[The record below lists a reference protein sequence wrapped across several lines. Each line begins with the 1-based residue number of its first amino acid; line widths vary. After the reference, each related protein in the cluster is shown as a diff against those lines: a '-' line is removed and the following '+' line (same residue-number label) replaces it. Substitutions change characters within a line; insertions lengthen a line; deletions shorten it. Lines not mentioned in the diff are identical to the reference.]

1 MNPGPLGISGVVT
14 AASDQTT
21 EIARFG
27 DLDIEWDP
35 RVLQPRAWT
44 AAQSEWAAELSPQ
57 CPEGPILELFC
68 GAGQIGLLAA
78 ALTGR
83 PLVQA
88 DLDPVAAAYARRN
101 AAAAGLTTDVREAA
115 ADQALAPDERFG
127 LAVVDPPWVQTAR
140 IGTFPEDPP
149 LAIDGGVDGTDLVV
163 LGLGVALRHLGPGG
177 NAVVQ
182 VGEPGQVELIRS
194 LLLDAGR
201 GVTTRWSVLEVRDFM
216 PRGMLVRVGPQP

>member
-1 MNPGPLGISGVVT
+1 M
-14 AASDQTT
+14 ASDQTT

-27 DLDIEWDP
+27 DLDIAWDP

-57 CPEGPILELFC
+57 CPDGPILELFC

-78 ALTGR
+78 SLTGR

-88 DLDPVAAAYARRN
+88 DLDPVAAAYVRRN

-115 ADQALAPDERFG
+115 VEQALAPDERFG
-127 LAVVDPPWVQTAR
+127 LAVVDPPWVPTAR

-149 LAIDGGVDGTDLVV
+149 LAIDGGADGTDLVV
-163 LGLGVALRHLGPGG
+163 LGVRVALRHLSPGG

-182 VGEPGQVELIRS
+182 VGDPGQVELIRS
-194 LLLDAGR
+194 LLPEGGTGDAAP
-201 GVTTRWSVLEVRDFM
+201 WAVLEVRDFM